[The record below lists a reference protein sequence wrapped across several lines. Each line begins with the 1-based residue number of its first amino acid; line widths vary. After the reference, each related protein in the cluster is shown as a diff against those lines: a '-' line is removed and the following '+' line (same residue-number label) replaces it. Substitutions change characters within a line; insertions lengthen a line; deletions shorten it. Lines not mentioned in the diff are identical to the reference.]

1 MIQSWYMMSGKETEP
16 GYEKLG
22 KGQWLSTL
30 SLSQRQTTTTGL
42 RIPGYTSRKA
52 VRTEIGQMG
61 KWFKK
66 KKILF
71 HSLNKRKW
79 KIKEWKDGR
88 GGEEKQEEIK

>member
-30 SLSQRQTTTTGL
+30 SLSQRKTTTTGL

-66 KKILF
+66 KKSSFIALIRE
-71 HSLNKRKW
+71 NGK
-79 KIKEWKDGR
+79 
-88 GGEEKQEEIK
+88 